1 MADEHA
7 RHVLISSMKDEGP
20 FVLEWVAHHLVL
32 GFERI
37 FVATNDCRDGT
48 DRLLGSLDRAG
59 YVGHV
64 ANVLKAG
71 DIPQHAGYQKI
82 RQTQNIDSFDWLMM
96 LDADEFLN
104 VHVGDHRVQ
113 DLTRWADPDI
123 DVISLCAMTFS
134 DAPEVNWRPGR
145 VCALFPNRLAVH
157 HKANVALKSLTRN
170 PARFKGI
177 HNHHMVGWRGPSAIK
192 VLRADGVRFEVSDDL
207 PIWKQLRNLSPRL
220 VSHRLAQYNHYA
232 IKTRDSFMLRRDRGR
247 GAVAVTSEETARH
260 TDAYFTARTDAEAT
274 ETTIWRYAAE
284 VESLMARMLT
294 DPEIAARQAEA
305 EQLYASLAAP
315 YRR

>member
-1 MADEHA
+1 MADQPT

-37 FVATNDCRDGT
+37 FVASNDCRDGT
-48 DRLLGSLDRAG
+48 DRLLDALDAAG

-64 ANVLKAG
+64 SNILKPE
-71 DIPQHAGYQKI
+71 DIPQHAGYDRI
-82 RQTQNIDSFDWLMM
+82 RQTHDIDGFDWLMM

-104 VHVGDHRVQ
+104 VHVGGQRVQ

-145 VCALFPNRLAVH
+145 VCKLFPNRLAVQ

-170 PARFKGI
+170 PGRFKGI
-177 HNHHMVGWRGPSAIK
+177 HNHHMVGWRGKGAIK
-192 VLRADGVRFEVSDDL
+192 VLRADGVSFELADDL

-232 IKTRDSFMLRRDRGR
+232 VKTWDSFMLRRDRGR
-247 GAVAVTSEETARH
+247 GAVAVTSADTARH
-260 TDAYFTARTDAEAT
+260 TEAYFAARTDAEAA
-274 ETTIWRYAAE
+274 ETSIWRYGAE
-284 VESLMARMLT
+284 VESLMAQMLA
-294 DPEIAARQAEA
+294 DPGIAARQAEA
-305 EQLYASLAAP
+305 EQLYAGLAAP